1 MALSPLMN
9 VPILS
14 QDSVIEVVRKGDG
27 SQEND
32 EVFIT
37 TTLELGQEIDAQN
50 EVTLLLPL
58 ASEVQQKPLMRYVA
72 DPVQEATEV
81 ADQVDRSVY
90 DQAVADALQALQD
103 NEREEQQALADAI
116 ANAANSFSQAV
127 LTVKPGQRRLR
138 FFYTVAANRSPEGI
152 FEARVF
158 GPLASFIIQPG
169 GSLGVVALLSRGATL
184 MEAVALTNP
193 DDEGSRLTTQVE
205 QDLGGRRCIGWTWQ
219 NDPLFRIRYRY

>member
-9 VPILS
+9 VPILR

-58 ASEVQQKPLMRYVA
+58 ASEAQQRPLMRYTAEEV
-72 DPVQEATEV
+72 DEALTFDE
-81 ADQVDRSVY
+81 VDRSAY
-90 DQAVADALQALQD
+90 DQAVVDALQAVQD
-103 NEREEQQALADAI
+103 DEREKQQALANAI

-138 FFYTVAANRSPEGI
+138 FFYTVAAERTAEGL

-158 GPLASFIIQPG
+158 GPLASFVIQPG
-169 GSLGVVALLSRGATL
+169 GFLGVVALLAPGATL
-184 MEAVALTNP
+184 VEAVALTNP
-193 DDEGSRLTTQVE
+193 EDEGSRLSTQVE
-205 QDLGGRRCIGWTWQ
+205 EDLGGRRCVGWTWQ
-219 NDPLFRIRYRY
+219 NDPLFRIRYQY

>member
-37 TTLELGQEIDAQN
+37 TTLAMGQEIDSQN

-58 ASEVQQKPLMRYVA
+58 ASEAQQKPLMRYVA
-72 DPVQEATEV
+72 DEVQEAATFDRVE
-81 ADQVDRSVY
+81 RSVY
-90 DQAVADALQALQD
+90 DQKVAEALQD
-103 NEREEQQALADAI
+103 LQESDQKKQKALANAI
-116 ANAANSFSQAV
+116 ADAAKGFSQAV
-127 LTVKPGQRRLR
+127 LTVKPGQRQLR
-138 FFYTVAANRSPEGI
+138 FFYTVAANRTAEGF

-158 GPLASFIIQPG
+158 GPLASFVIQPG
-169 GSLGVVALLSRGATL
+169 GSLGVVALLARGATL
-184 MEAVALTNP
+184 IEAVALTNP

-205 QDLGGRRCIGWTWQ
+205 QDLGGRRCVGWTWQ

>member
-14 QDSVIEVVRKGDG
+14 QDSVIEIVGKGDG

-32 EVFIT
+32 ELFIT

-58 ASEVQQKPLMRYVA
+58 ASDAQQQPLMRYVA
-72 DPVQEATEV
+72 DPVQEATTFDPVE
-81 ADQVDRSVY
+81 RSDY
-90 DQAVADALQALQD
+90 DQAVADALQALQAE
-103 NEREEQQALADAI
+103 EREEQEVLAKAIADA
-116 ANAANSFSQAV
+116 AKSFSQAV

-138 FFYTVAANRSPEGI
+138 FFYTVAANRTPDGL

-158 GPLASFIIQPG
+158 GPLASFVIQPG
-169 GSLGVVALLSRGATL
+169 GSLGVVALLARGATL
-184 MEAVALTNP
+184 VEAVALTNP
-193 DDEGSRLTTQVE
+193 DDEGSRLPSQVE
-205 QDLGGRRCIGWTWQ
+205 GDLGGRHCIGWTWQ

>member
-9 VPILS
+9 VSILS

-37 TTLELGQEIDAQN
+37 TTLELGQEIDSQN
-50 EVTLLLPL
+50 DVTLLLPL
-58 ASEVQQKPLMRYVA
+58 ASEAQQKPLMRYVA
-72 DPVQEATEV
+72 DPIQEATTFDPVE
-81 ADQVDRSVY
+81 RSAY
-90 DQAVADALQALQD
+90 DQAVADALQALQAQ
-103 NEREEQQALADAI
+103 EREEQEALANAI
-116 ANAANSFSQAV
+116 ADAARSFSQAV

-138 FFYTVAANRSPEGI
+138 FFYTVVADRSPEGV

-158 GPLASFIIQPG
+158 GPLASFVIQPG
-169 GSLGVVALLSRGATL
+169 GSMGVAALLARGATL
-184 MEAVALTNP
+184 VEAVALTNP
-193 DDEGSRLTTQVE
+193 DDEGSRLPTQVE
-205 QDLGGRRCIGWTWQ
+205 QDLGGRHCIGWTWQ